1 MMSGCSLR
9 LNTSVNRPVILAD
22 FTGFS
27 GRPTPIFSYFFAN
40 YGAGIRKKLCLL
52 FFLLLLCSVLFPE
65 FLTAAVS
72 SRPGSSVSL
81 NSNRPD
87 PSVSSALA
95 RETTE
100 IIRRDA
106 GLPALVFTPP
116 DYSPGFV
123 DPPAA
128 QLDSLSA
135 ANHVEPDLK
144 MAAEE
149 KRAEAPEENENE
161 NSEANDEDEEDEEDE
176 EELMDHFL
184 QDEGIVAAELPGESE
199 LNISGRKY
207 IAGDFSHTRYLND
220 PERSDR
226 TDVSVDQQ
234 LQVDVYG
241 SIADDLLEIEIEY
254 DDSRPRVE
262 RQRTRVKYNG
272 RERDVGFATFRAE
285 ALFGDVRLS
294 LPRARFVSYNKSTF
308 GLTGEIHL
316 TDFRYDFLQP
326 EEVSFYGVAAQEKG
340 ETRRKE
346 FTGETSRQI
355 PDPVEDIN
363 PVRRTY
369 YQPLADYDTEERRVV
384 SGSEVVYI
392 DDQDRETVDG
402 NTLEDLVVKNENV
415 EDGPDTYEGNFNVM
429 EPGEDYSIDYRTGK
443 IRFRRR
449 IQSDYVIAVEME
461 VRDAN
466 DLGDPDPFMIKDEDE
481 SERFTHYHLQNRYR
495 LGSSNIIRDDP
506 DRVLHVRDRD
516 GNRRVD
522 GETHYVEILGVDD
535 GAGQIDDEHINFER
549 GEIEFPDTQPFMN
562 PKLPETNPTVY
573 GSPGDRERKYEIY
586 QELLVE
592 EHTYTLGI
600 DVVRE
605 SEEVTVDGESLSRNQ
620 DYMIDYQTGF
630 LTFFEHVDI
639 DEDSEIEVT
648 YESMGIGARDKTFL
662 GGRMEAKLT
671 DNIEVGSTIL
681 LDQMDEASE
690 IPQLG
695 RESAKTTVYEHDISW
710 RPLHTLQDA
719 LAEWGGYERFVDRP
733 LDRNLELDLQ
743 ANYARSVQDPSQE
756 GAALIDDFRNLER
769 EIPFSKNHLNWLPAD
784 APQRLPGDST
794 VFERRAPVEFDE
806 RDAEGHEPDPD
817 DEDDQSSLEVSMDF
831 SDVTDD
837 TSEGDTPYW
846 SAVQHQFSRR
856 GEDVRGYK
864 YLKFWMKEEDAGGTI
879 SVDFGQLTEDISRNN
894 VLNAEHNW
902 ADQVLKEDKGFK
914 VYKGMEEYYRFG
926 ADNGQLDGEDRRRTG
941 YLNTRERYLSFDNI
955 NKNDS
960 VRSDTTEHG
969 WVRYKIP
976 LSSGERFGD
985 ADVRGDSTGDI
996 PDTDDI
1002 LRNAQA
1008 IRLHYEAA
1016 EDELGD
1022 EVKFLLEEMGVARPS
1037 WRTPD
1042 AAPDDLIQV
1051 ISSAEDNRLPA
1062 PGTSKYRDSDDRPL
1076 DRAMQMNFESAPDS
1090 DVHQAWYEF
1099 PEGSNLTHYEN
1110 LRLYFNTKNAGSADT
1125 GYLRFGRSENNYF
1138 EYRFPLD
1145 SPDDDDW
1152 IRPLVGG
1159 QDWYRL
1165 DIEIEQF
1172 EEDLIEMLLNDDVED
1187 TYVVGN
1193 RRIKGEP
1200 NPVNVRWY
1208 QLALEGETGNEGNVV
1223 FNNLSVHNTRE
1234 QEGEAKFVG
1243 GDYNIREGLLEG
1255 SFGYEEE
1262 DGEFR
1267 TVGDAGWAITDE
1279 FVPEDLRRRTLDG
1292 NVDVDR
1298 FIPENIPVNVPFS
1311 FRWYDDRT
1319 EIPPDRVE
1327 RVRDDDLGL
1336 VEEEYYS
1343 YRTGLQTPS
1352 AYPDFDFDY
1361 SFDDREVIRE
1371 RDDEHWLDE
1380 NKEWRLSGDYS
1391 QTFSDPIWGYL
1402 PVGERLSISTRASL
1416 RRKWETRESLGERDV
1431 SERDR
1436 EERRR
1441 RFNTSLGL
1449 NPYSWVEIDPG
1460 YSFSDLY
1467 RWHEDEEDGRVSR
1480 DQDFDLDVGFSRF
1493 YGLRP
1498 QFDFDLGFSESF
1510 DRRGEKD
1517 VDLSGGSGLNLQTDP
1532 ERWWSALEFLSLRYR
1547 FSMDAS
1553 ATYEDRP
1560 ADESLSRLYSDFFED
1575 LSWLLQGPELEVDDE
1590 DLTLSRTGADKSISH
1605 NFSGRLDLWDPLR
1618 TSYNFSHSESH
1629 TQSDGSVRRSTTE
1642 SFSLDNRL
1650 ELHSVSNIIAE
1661 NAENSTLN
1669 FDYSLSLSEDRREES
1684 IEHSV
1689 DIGWNTTW
1697 NERWR
1702 TGFDLRTSFD
1712 RTEDRKVTY
1721 RERVLSPSL
1730 DFRWLASKSDEQ
1742 RLWFENRLEVS
1753 GSIDADFDRR
1763 TRDGSTRAD
1772 NETYRGRFSTSYNF
1786 TDDVRSSLGGNIRY
1800 RVDNYEEARDEL
1812 EYGIHGSVDFRF

>member
-1 MMSGCSLR
+1 MMNVCSLR
-9 LNTSVNRPVILAD
+9 LITSVNRPVILAD
-22 FTGFS
+22 FTGFP
-27 GRPTPIFSYFFAN
+27 GRQLPIYSHLFMSYDAWLN
-40 YGAGIRKKLCLL
+40 RKLCW
-52 FFLLLLCSVLFPE
+52 FCSFVLLCSVLLPG
-65 FLTAAVS
+65 LTSAS
-72 SRPGSSVSL
+72 ELSRFGSSISL
-81 NSNRPD
+81 NSNRPN
-87 PSVSSALA
+87 STVSPALA
-95 RETTE
+95 RGTSE

-116 DYSPGFV
+116 DYSTGINDATAVQPASGPVV
-123 DPPAA
+123 DYAE
-128 QLDSLSA
+128 LD
-135 ANHVEPDLK
+135 PDSPQENQQRTP
-144 MAAEE
+144 AEE
-149 KRAEAPEENENE
+149 R
-161 NSEANDEDEEDEEDE
+161 DEEPEADEEEEEEE

-207 IAGDFSHTRYLND
+207 IGGDFSHTQYLND
-220 PERSDR
+220 PERDDR
-226 TDVSVDQQ
+226 TDVSVNQQ

-241 SIADDLLEIEIEY
+241 SIADDLLEIEISY
-254 DDSRPRVE
+254 DDSLPRVE
-262 RQRTRVKYNG
+262 QQQTRVKYNG

-285 ALFGDVRLS
+285 ALFGDIRLS
-294 LPRARFVSYNKSTF
+294 LPGARFVSYNKSTF

-340 ETRRKE
+340 ETQRKE

-369 YQPLADYDTEERRVV
+369 YQPLADYDRDDRRVV

-392 DDQDRETVDG
+392 DDQDQETVDG
-402 NTLEDLVVKNENV
+402 NTLEDFVVKNENV
-415 EDGPDTYEGNFNVM
+415 ENGPDTYEGNFNVM

-466 DLGDPDPFMIKDEDE
+466 DLGDPDPFMIKDVDE

-562 PKLPETNPTVY
+562 PALPETNPTVY
-573 GSPGDRERKYEIY
+573 GSPGDREREYEIY
-586 QELLVE
+586 QELLIE

-605 SEEVTVDGESLSRNQ
+605 SEDVTVDGESLSRNQ

-648 YESMGIGARDKTFL
+648 YESMGIGGRDKTFL

-671 DNIEVGSTIL
+671 DNLEVGSTIL

-831 SDVTDD
+831 DDVTDD
-837 TSEGDTPYW
+837 SFESDTPYW

-902 ADQVLKEDKGFK
+902 EDQVLKEDDGFK
-914 VYKGMEEYYRFG
+914 VYQGMEDYYRFG

-1008 IRLHYEAA
+1008 IRLHYEAT

-1042 AAPDDLIQV
+1042 AASDDLIQV

-1076 DRAMQMNFESAPDS
+1076 DRAMQMNFSSAPDP

-1110 LRLYFNTKNAGSADT
+1110 LRLYFNTDNANAADT
-1125 GYLRFGRSENNYF
+1125 GYLRFGRSENNHF
-1138 EYRFPLD
+1138 EYKFCLD

-1152 IRPLVGG
+1152 IRSLGG
-1159 QDWYRL
+1159 GWYRL
-1165 DIEIEQF
+1165 DIKIEQF
-1172 EEDLIEMLLNDDVED
+1172 EEDLMEMLLDEDIGD
-1187 TYVVGN
+1187 TYVAGN
-1193 RRIKGEP
+1193 RRIEGDP

-1234 QEGEAKFVG
+1234 QDGEAKYVG
-1243 GDYNIREGLLEG
+1243 GNYNIREGFVEG
-1255 SFGYEEE
+1255 SFSYEEE

-1267 TVGDAGWAITDE
+1267 SVGAAGWAFTDE
-1279 FVPEDLRRRTLDG
+1279 FVPEDLRRRSVDG
-1292 NVDVDR
+1292 SLDVDR
-1298 FIPENIPVNVPFS
+1298 LIPEFIPLSVPFS

-1327 RVRDDDLGL
+1327 RVRDDDLGV

-1371 RDDEHWLDE
+1371 REEEHWLDE
-1380 NKEWRLSGDYS
+1380 TEKWSLSGNYS
-1391 QTFSDPIWGYL
+1391 QTFSDPILGYI
-1402 PVGERLSISTRASL
+1402 PVGERFSLSTRASL
-1416 RRKWETRESLGERDV
+1416 RREWETRENLGKTDV

-1449 NPYSWVEIDPG
+1449 NPYSWVDIDPG
-1460 YSFSDLY
+1460 YSFGDLY
-1467 RWHEDEEDGRVSR
+1467 RWREDDDDGRISR
-1480 DQDFDLDVGFSRF
+1480 DQDLDLGVGFSRF

-1517 VDLSGGSGLNLQTDP
+1517 VNLSGGSSMRLQTDP
-1532 ERWWSALEFLSLRYR
+1532 GRWWSALEFLSLRYS
-1547 FSMDAS
+1547 FSLDAS

-1560 ADESLSRLYSDFFED
+1560 EDESLSTLYDDFFEE
-1575 LSWLLQGPELEVDDE
+1575 LSWLWQGPDLEVDDE
-1590 DLTLSRTGADKSISH
+1590 DLTLSRTGADKSIRH

-1650 ELHSVSNIIAE
+1650 ELHSVSNIVA
-1661 NAENSTLN
+1661 AYVENSTLN
-1669 FDYSLSLSEDRREES
+1669 LDYSLSLSEDRREES
-1684 IEHSV
+1684 IDHSV
-1689 DIGWNTTW
+1689 NLGWNTTW

-1712 RTEDRKVTY
+1712 RTEDREVTY
-1721 RERVLSPSL
+1721 RSRSLSPSM
-1730 DFRWLASKSDEQ
+1730 DFRWLASKPDEQ
-1742 RLWFENRLEVS
+1742 RLWFENRLEIS

-1786 TDDVRSSLGGNIRY
+1786 TDDVRSSLGANFRY